1 VRDLALTL
9 AVIVAFA
16 GLVTAHVTI
25 AIGLLRR
32 PERRWRAP
40 LALVLPPLA
49 PYFAVGARMWVRASI
64 WVACLGG
71 YGITRW
77 LGSM

>member
-1 VRDLALTL
+1 MRDLVLTVVL
-9 AVIVAFA
+9 VVAFA

-25 AIGLLRR
+25 AVGLVRR
-32 PERRWRAP
+32 THRWRAP
-40 LALVLPPLA
+40 LALVVPPLA

-64 WVACLGG
+64 WVMCLAA

-77 LGSM
+77 LGSV